1 MDISGA
7 SVSPP
12 RPSLIRAASCFIYDK
27 AEVDNVTK
35 VLEKVKEMT
44 AAAICQIEAFC
55 DQASFGASV
64 LPNFH
69 RLFVEST
76 VQASILEGLQLCG
89 DHYTCNDQIDLEKV
103 RLETNRIDN
112 EYCDVQNLIRRIRVL
127 RNNVALQR
135 INLPQPVPK
144 RRRLSNKTTLV

>member
-1 MDISGA
+1 M
-7 SVSPP
+7 
-12 RPSLIRAASCFIYDK
+12 
-27 AEVDNVTK
+27 
-35 VLEKVKEMT
+35 
-44 AAAICQIEAFC
+44 
-55 DQASFGASV
+55 
-64 LPNFH
+64 
-69 RLFVEST
+69 
-76 VQASILEGLQLCG
+76 CG

-144 RRRLSNKTTLV
+144 RRRLSNKTTVV